1 MTKKTET
8 LTKDENLR
16 LSEEASNME
25 YEIKKNE
32 SITEILQLLESEQTF
47 EEIISKILKIT
58 GEFLEISNAILC
70 QWNPDGKK

>member
-16 LSEEASNME
+16 LSEESSNME

-32 SITEILQLLESEQTF
+32 SITEILQLLESEQSF

-58 GEFLEISNAILC
+58 GEFLEISNAIL
-70 QWNPDGKK
+70 